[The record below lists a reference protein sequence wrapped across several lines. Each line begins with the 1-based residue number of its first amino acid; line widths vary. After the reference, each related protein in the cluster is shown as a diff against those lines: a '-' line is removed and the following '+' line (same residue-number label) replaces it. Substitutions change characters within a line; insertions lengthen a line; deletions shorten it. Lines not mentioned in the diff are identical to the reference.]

1 MRRRSFSDFV
11 NELVLVAVIGL
22 ILIQVM
28 MVLELYILAGMMTM
42 TLVLA
47 SMVVMVRYYYI
58 RKKR

>member
-11 NELVLVAVIGL
+11 NELIVVTVVGLV
-22 ILIQVM
+22 LIQLAMVM
-28 MVLELYILAGMMTM
+28 ELYVLAGMMTM

>member
-11 NELVLVAVIGL
+11 NELMLVAVIGL
-22 ILIQVM
+22 ILIQIF
-28 MVLELYILAGMMTM
+28 MVLELYILVGMMTM

-47 SMVVMVRYYYI
+47 SMVVMIRYYYI